1 MLHALKI
8 LLLQARY
15 AEDAARFDER
25 QSFAD
30 RCSLPL
36 ENIVPFDLL
45 NGTPTLAQ
53 VRQYDALMIGGSG
66 EFYVS
71 KRNLPGFEAVVDLLG
86 EVTAVSHPTFAS
98 CFGFQ
103 LLTHALGG
111 EIIYDPDSMEIG
123 TYPVTLTEAG
133 KQDELFCYLPATFN
147 AQLGRKDR
155 AIRLPENSVHLAG
168 SDLAPYQALRV
179 PNKPIWGAQFHPEL
193 TRAENLA
200 RFNRYLDDYAGVLDK
215 TEMQEAVAR
224 FKESPETEA
233 LIGRFLRVV
242 FG

>member
-1 MLHALKI
+1 MQQSLKI
-8 LLLQARY
+8 LLLQARKG
-15 AEDAARFDER
+15 DDPARFDER

-30 RCSLPL
+30 RCGLPL
-36 ENIVPFDLL
+36 ENVAVFDLL
-45 NGTPTLAQ
+45 KATPTLAQ
-53 VRQYDALMIGGSG
+53 VQQYDALMIGGSG

-103 LLTHALGG
+103 LLVHALGG
-111 EIIYDPDSMEIG
+111 EIIHDPDNIEIG

-133 KQDELFCYLPATFN
+133 KQDALFSYLPKTFN

-155 AIRLPENSVHLAG
+155 ATSLPEIVQHLA
-168 SDLAPYQALRV
+168 SSNRAPYQALRV
-179 PNKPIWGAQFHPEL
+179 SGKPIWGAQFHPEL

-200 RFNRYLDDYAGVLDK
+200 RFNRYLADYAGVLDEA
-215 TEMQEAVAR
+215 EMQEALAR
-224 FKESPETEA
+224 FQESPETEE
-233 LIGRFLRVV
+233 LIGHFLRVV